1 MAKMMFKNLNAIVA
15 NTLTD
20 SIKMIDIDELHNSD
34 DNFFDINR
42 IEEFAETILGQGGVK
57 DNLVVRPLDDGGYE
71 IISGHRRKAAVQYLL
86 DNGENISRY
95 LPCLVQNYDN
105 NDDKMLDIVLMNVSS
120 RQISDSEMWKSY
132 EIVDRILQNKKSAGE
147 KFGRVRDKLA
157 ECLGIST
164 SQVRKIQN
172 IDNNAIE
179 PVKDAISSG
188 KISISTANEI
198 ARLDEDEQQEVMK
211 SSPSKISH
219 KDIKKMNDNKKV
231 DTYVTFS
238 EDNMTKPN
246 SESDEVDFTKIY
258 SKSDEKT
265 KKVDTCVTFSEDDMT
280 ELDEKEESFTY
291 DTFSEKEELSID
303 SDFSEDD
310 MIEPDSESNEDDF
323 AESYLKS
330 NEKTKKVAAYG
341 TFSEGDTAESYE
353 STTEHT
359 LADFIHEHYFDIES
373 IFTAYISMTD
383 NPDETELLEEFQK
396 LLYQTKE
403 AERNKARFR
412 P

>member
-1 MAKMMFKNLNAIVA
+1 MAKMMFENLSAIVA

-132 EIVDRILQNKKSAGE
+132 ELVNEILMRKKDAGE
-147 KFGRVRDKLA
+147 KFGRVKNKLA
-157 ECLGIST
+157 EYLGVST
-164 SQVRKIQN
+164 AQVQKMKN
-172 IDNNAIE
+172 IEHNAIE
-179 PVKDAISSG
+179 PVIEAVEHG
-188 KISISTANEI
+188 EISISTANEI
-198 ARLDEDEQQEVMK
+198 AKLDDYEQEKLTESGLSTVK
-211 SSPSKISH
+211 H
-219 KDIKKMNDNKKV
+219 KDIKAINDEKKDIYIPFSEFDSEIEAVSDTNKDKKK
-231 DTYVTFS
+231 DTYI
-238 EDNMTKPN
+238 P
-246 SESDEVDFTKIY
+246 
-258 SKSDEKT
+258 
-265 KKVDTCVTFSEDDMT
+265 FSEDDTMEFNEESEERIT
-280 ELDEKEESFTY
+280 NDTFLENDTIELDEETDE
-291 DTFSEKEELSID
+291 I
-303 SDFSEDD
+303 
-310 MIEPDSESNEDDF
+310 
-323 AESYLKS
+323 
-330 NEKTKKVAAYG
+330 
-341 TFSEGDTAESYE
+341 
-353 STTEHT
+353 T
-359 LADFIHEHYFDIES
+359 LADFIHEHYFDLES

>member
-1 MAKMMFKNLNAIVA
+1 MAKMMFENLSAIVA

-20 SIKMIDIDELHNSD
+20 SIKMIDIDELHNSE

-95 LPCLVQNYDN
+95 LPCLVQNYDD

-120 RQISDSEMWKSY
+120 RQISDAEMWKSY
-132 EIVDRILQNKKSAGE
+132 EIVDRILQNKKNAGE
-147 KFGRVRDKLA
+147 KFGRVKNKLA
-157 ECLGIST
+157 EYLGVSVSQIS
-164 SQVRKIQN
+164 KIKN

-179 PVKDAISSG
+179 PVKEAIEKG
-188 KISISTANEI
+188 ELSISTANEI
-198 ARLDEDEQQEVMK
+198 AKLDEEEQEELIEK
-211 SSPSKISH
+211 SDLNDIKH
-219 KDIKKMNDNKKV
+219 KDVKKINENKKRA
-231 DTYVTFS
+231 
-238 EDNMTKPN
+238 
-246 SESDEVDFTKIY
+246 
-258 SKSDEKT
+258 
-265 KKVDTCVTFSEDDMT
+265 TCSSFSEDDT
-280 ELDEKEESFTY
+280 AELNEEIN
-291 DTFSEKEELSID
+291 ID
-303 SDFSEDD
+303 SDFSENNT
-310 MIEPDSESNEDDF
+310 EEYNE
-323 AESYLKS
+323 EL
-330 NEKTKKVAAYG
+330 EKRATYSS
-341 TFSEGDTAESYE
+341 FSEDVTAELNEEINTDNNFSENDTLESAE
-353 STTEHT
+353 STTENT
-359 LADFIHEHYFDIES
+359 LADFIHEHYFDLES

-383 NPDETELLEEFQK
+383 NTDESELLEEFQK